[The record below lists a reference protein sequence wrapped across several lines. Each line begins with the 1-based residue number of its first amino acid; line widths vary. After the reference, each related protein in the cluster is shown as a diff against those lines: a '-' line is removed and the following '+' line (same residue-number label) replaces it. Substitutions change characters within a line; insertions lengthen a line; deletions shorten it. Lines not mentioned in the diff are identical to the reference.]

1 MKIKAKRPRLRF
13 ALPLAAALLLP
24 GTAFAAT
31 NLPQSDANLPEK
43 QQENALESRLPNH
56 AGGSKAMMPF
66 RLSRIDVEQDG
77 TQLLEKAIEERTAAY
92 LRRNISEL
100 DVNDLLAEL
109 TQYARSHGYPAA
121 AAYLPAQSNADGTL
135 TIRILAGR
143 YGKITVEN
151 SAAISDAKIE
161 RLAHALKE
169 GAPIE
174 GKPLETALYNIAAL
188 GGIEAA
194 GLLSPGTTFGT
205 GDLTIRVKDGKRQS
219 YVLYS
224 ENYGS
229 EPSGRYRFGLQGS
242 FENLTKSGD
251 RLNLGL
257 TLSNKDLHNYSI
269 SYSHPVGADG
279 TTLGIGVSRM
289 DYELSGAF
297 RRLGAEGTADTL
309 SIFGTTPLWR
319 TAQSSLA
326 VTYGWDWRRLK
337 DEYKKIGM
345 ELEKHSSTF
354 HLGIKG
360 AERQYRTSWSYDLTG
375 YCGHL
380 GADSDWARRQMKR
393 AGTEGSFTKGVLN
406 LNLRHEISDRW
417 NISLKAQAQKAGT
430 NLDSSEE
437 IYLGGANGVR
447 AYPQGEASGDNGYL
461 GSIEL
466 SCRTDVPTSSSAP
479 ASTWAACSTPTTEK
493 TAAKPSKAGAS
504 ASPTAAPATTSCA
517 STGRAASASPR
528 TQATTPRQR
537 IACGSWS
544 ARSGKRKAKECSREK
559 IAALFLLQRKGY
571 GTGLQSNLPAVQFE
585 GVESRG
591 R

>member
-1 MKIKAKRPRLRF
+1 MKIKAKRPRLRL

-43 QQENALESRLPNH
+43 QQENALESRLPDN
-56 AGGSKAMMPF
+56 AGGGKAMMPF
-66 RLSRIDVEQDG
+66 RLSRIEVEQDG
-77 TQLLEKAIEERTAAY
+77 TQLLEKAIEERTASY
-92 LRRNISEL
+92 LRRTLSET
-100 DVNDLLAEL
+100 DVNTLLAEL
-109 TQYARSHGYPAA
+109 ADYARSHGYPAA
-121 AAYLPAQSNADGTL
+121 AAYLPPQSHGDGTL
-135 TIRILAGR
+135 SIRILAGR
-143 YGKITVEN
+143 YGKIRIEN
-151 SAAISDAKIE
+151 SAAISDAQLK

-174 GKPLETALYNIAAL
+174 GKPLETALYNISAL

-194 GLLSPGTTFGT
+194 GLLSPGAAFGT
-205 GDLTIRVKDGKRQS
+205 SDLTIRAKDGKRQS

-229 EPSGRYRFGLQGS
+229 ETSGRYRFGLQS
-242 FENLTKSGD
+242 TFENLTKSGD
-251 RLNLGL
+251 RLNLGV

-279 TTLGIGVSRM
+279 TVLGLGVSRM

-319 TAQSSLA
+319 TSKSSLA
-326 VTYGWDWRRLK
+326 VSYGWDWRRLK
-337 DEYKKIGM
+337 DEYKAVGM

-354 HLGIKG
+354 RLGLKG
-360 AERQYRTSWSYDLTG
+360 EERQYRTSWTYDITA
-375 YCGHL
+375 YCGRI
-380 GADSDWARRQMKR
+380 GADSDWARAQMKR

-437 IYLGGANGVR
+437 LYLGGANGVR

-461 GSIEL
+461 TNLEL
-466 SCRTDVPTSSSAP
+466 SYRTDVPNLVLSTYFDMGRVQYANDGKDGSEMLKGWGIGVSYSRPGDYFVRLDWARRIGLP
-479 ASTWAACSTPTTEK
+479 DNASE
-493 TAAKPSKAGAS
+493 AAKAKN
-504 ASPTAAPATTSCA
+504 
-517 STGRAASASPR
+517 RF
-528 TQATTPRQR
+528 
-537 IACGSWS
+537 WFMV
-544 ARSGKRKAKECSREK
+544 GK
-559 IAALFLLQRKGY
+559 
-571 GTGLQSNLPAVQFE
+571 VW
-585 GVESRG
+585 
-591 R
+591 

>member
-1 MKIKAKRPRLRF
+1 MKAKRLHLKF
-13 ALPLAAALLLP
+13 TLPLAAALLLP
-24 GTAFAAT
+24 GTALAAT
-31 NLPQSDANLPEK
+31 NLQPSDAHLPEK
-43 QQENALESRLPNH
+43 AQENALESRLPNH

-66 RLSRIDVEQDG
+66 RLSRIEVEQDG
-77 TQLLEKAIEERTAAY
+77 TQLSTKALDERIAPY
-92 LRRNISEL
+92 LRRNISES

-121 AAYLPAQSNADGTL
+121 SAYLPAQSNADGTL

-143 YGKITVEN
+143 YGKIKIEN
-151 SAAISDAKIE
+151 NAAISDAKIE

-229 EPSGRYRFGLQGS
+229 ETSGRYRFGLQGS
-242 FENLTKSGD
+242 LENLTKSGD

-279 TTLGIGVSRM
+279 TVLGLGVSRM

-319 TAQSSLA
+319 TSKSSLA
-326 VTYGWDWRRLK
+326 VSYGWDWRRLK
-337 DEYKKIGM
+337 DEYKTVGM

-354 HLGIKG
+354 RLGLKG
-360 AERQYRTSWSYDLTG
+360 EERQYRTSWTYDITA
-375 YCGHL
+375 YCGRI
-380 GADSDWARRQMKR
+380 GADSDWARAQMKR

-437 IYLGGANGVR
+437 LYLGGANGVR
-447 AYPQGEASGDNGYL
+447 AYPQGEASGDNGIL
-461 GSIEL
+461 GSLEL
-466 SCRTDVPTSSSAP
+466 SYHTGVPNLTLSTYLDMGHVQYANDGRDGNETLKGWGLGVSYSRPGDYFVRLDWARRIGLP
-479 ASTWAACSTPTTEK
+479 DNASEDA
-493 TAAKPSKAGAS
+493 
-504 ASPTAAPATTSCA
+504 
-517 STGRAASASPR
+517 
-528 TQATTPRQR
+528 
-537 IACGSWS
+537 
-544 ARSGKRKAKECSREK
+544 KAKNRLWFMVGK
-559 IAALFLLQRKGY
+559 
-571 GTGLQSNLPAVQFE
+571 VW
-585 GVESRG
+585 
-591 R
+591 

>member
-1 MKIKAKRPRLRF
+1 MKIKAKRPRLRL

-43 QQENALESRLPNH
+43 QQENALESRLPDN
-56 AGGSKAMMPF
+56 AGGGKAMMPF
-66 RLSRIDVEQDG
+66 RLSRIEVEQDG

-143 YGKITVEN
+143 YGKIKIEN
-151 SAAISDAKIE
+151 NAAISDGQIKRMTYAI
-161 RLAHALKE
+161 RE

-174 GKPLETALYNIAAL
+174 GKSLETALYNIAAL

-194 GLLSPGTTFGT
+194 GLLSPGTAFGT

-251 RLNLGL
+251 RLNLGV

-279 TTLGIGVSRM
+279 TVLGLGVSRM
-289 DYELSGAF
+289 DYELSGVF

-319 TAQSSLA
+319 TSKSSLA
-326 VTYGWDWRRLK
+326 VSYGWDWRRLK
-337 DEYKKIGM
+337 DEYKAVGM

-354 HLGIKG
+354 RLGVKG
-360 AERQYRTSWSYDLTG
+360 EERQGRTALTYDLTAYAG
-375 YCGHL
+375 RVTP
-380 GADSDWARRQMKR
+380 DSDWARIQMRR
-393 AGTEGSFTKGVLN
+393 ADTEGSFTKGVLN
-406 LNLRHEISDRW
+406 FNLRHEISDRW
-417 NISLKAQAQKAGT
+417 NISLKAQAQKAGA

-437 IYLGGANGVR
+437 LYLGGASGVR

-461 GSIEL
+461 TNLEL
-466 SCRTDVPTSSSAP
+466 SYRTNVPNLVLSTYFDMGRVQYANDGIGGSEMLKGWGIGVSYSRPGDYFVRLDWARRIGLP
-479 ASTWAACSTPTTEK
+479 DNASE
-493 TAAKPSKAGAS
+493 AAKAKN
-504 ASPTAAPATTSCA
+504 
-517 STGRAASASPR
+517 RF
-528 TQATTPRQR
+528 
-537 IACGSWS
+537 WFMV
-544 ARSGKRKAKECSREK
+544 GK
-559 IAALFLLQRKGY
+559 
-571 GTGLQSNLPAVQFE
+571 VW
-585 GVESRG
+585 
-591 R
+591 

>member
-1 MKIKAKRPRLRF
+1 MKIKAKRPRLRL
-13 ALPLAAALLLP
+13 ALPLAAVLLLP
-24 GTAFAAT
+24 STAFAAT
-31 NLPQSDANLPEK
+31 NLPQSDAHLPEK
-43 QQENALESRLPNH
+43 PQENALESHLPT
-56 AGGSKAMMPF
+56 AGGGSTAAAF

-77 TQLLEKAIEERTAAY
+77 TQLSAAALDERTAPY
-92 LRRNISEL
+92 LRRTLSEA
-100 DVNDLLAEL
+100 DINALLAEL
-109 TQYARSHGYPAA
+109 TRYARSHGYPAA
-121 AAYLPAQSNADGTL
+121 AAYLPPQTNAEGAL
-135 TIRILAGR
+135 EIRILAGR
-143 YGKITVEN
+143 YGKISIDN
-151 SAAISDAKIE
+151 RAAIDDGQL
-161 RLAHALKE
+161 RCLAHALHT

-174 GKPLETALYNIAAL
+174 GRRLEKALYNIAAL

-242 FENLTKSGD
+242 LENLTKSGD

-257 TLSNKDLHNYSI
+257 TLSNKDLHNYGI
-269 SYSHPVGADG
+269 SYSRPVGADG

-297 RRLGAEGTADTL
+297 RTLGAEGTADTL
-309 SIFGTTPLWR
+309 SLFGTTPLWR

-393 AGTEGSFTKGVLN
+393 AGTEGSFTKAVLN

-466 SCRTDVPTSSSAP
+466 SYRTDVPNLVLSTYFDMGRVQYANDGKDGSETLKGWGIGVTYSRPGDYFLRLDWARRIGLANN
-479 ASTWAACSTPTTEK
+479 ASDDA
-493 TAAKPSKAGAS
+493 
-504 ASPTAAPATTSCA
+504 
-517 STGRAASASPR
+517 
-528 TQATTPRQR
+528 
-537 IACGSWS
+537 
-544 ARSGKRKAKECSREK
+544 KAKNRLWFMLGK
-559 IAALFLLQRKGY
+559 
-571 GTGLQSNLPAVQFE
+571 VW
-585 GVESRG
+585 
-591 R
+591 